1 LASEGPIRLDRGR
14 CTGCGVCA
22 SVCPFGAIE
31 IVEGYPVIGEGC
43 RLCASC
49 VEACP
54 SKALTIR
61 ESERVED
68 LSSYRGVLI
77 YAEQRRGRIHPVSF
91 ELLGKGRELADKLG
105 EPLSSV
111 IIGSGIAEAAGEL
124 IARGADTVYVYDD
137 PILADFRDDPYSAIL
152 VDLVREVKPSI
163 FLFGATSIGRSLAPR
178 VAASLNTGLTADC
191 TGLDIDPET
200 RLLVQTRP
208 AFGGNVMATI
218 VCPNRRPQMATV
230 RYKVMPEAPRDPSR
244 GGEIRLMKLDAASLP
259 DRVRILQFQPLR
271 EEVSITEADVVVS
284 GGKGLGNPE
293 GFKLLGELAEL
304 LGGAVGASRPTV
316 DEGWI
321 GYSHQVGLSGRTVR
335 PKLYIACGI
344 SGAVQHLAGMRTS
357 DFIVAINKDRE
368 APIFS
373 VASLG
378 VVGDL
383 YEVIPRLIERIK
395 EYRGHGSVRPRN
407 S

>member
-1 LASEGPIRLDRGR
+1 MAGRPIRLDRDR
-14 CTGCGVCA
+14 CTGCGICVSA
-22 SVCPFGAIE
+22 CPFGSIR
-31 IVEGYPVIGEGC
+31 IMDGYPVIMDDC
-43 RLCASC
+43 RLCSSC

-54 SKALTIR
+54 NQALTMM
-61 ESERVED
+61 EGAAPEGPKGYS
-68 LSSYRGVLI
+68 GVLTF
-77 YAEQRRGRIHPVSF
+77 AEQRRGRIHPVSY
-91 ELLGKGRELADKLG
+91 ELLGIGRELADKLG

-111 IIGSGIAEAAGEL
+111 IIGGGIAEMAEEL
-124 IARGADTVYVYDD
+124 IARGADRVYVYDD
-137 PILADFRDDPYSAIL
+137 PSLADFRDDPYTTLL
-152 VDLVREVKPSI
+152 VELVREVKPSI

-178 VAASLNTGLTADC
+178 VAASLKTGLTADC

-208 AFGGNVMATI
+208 AFGGNIMATI
-218 VCPNRRPQMATV
+218 ICPRTRPQMATV
-230 RYKVMPEAPRDPSR
+230 RYKVMPEAPRDPNR
-244 GGEIRLMKLDAASLP
+244 RGEIKLMKVEASSLP
-259 DRVRILQFQPLR
+259 DRVRILEFQPLR

-284 GGKGLGNPE
+284 GGKGLGAPE
-293 GFKLLGELAEL
+293 GFRLLEELADL

-344 SGAVQHLAGMRTS
+344 SGAVQHLAGMKTS
-357 DFIVAINKDRE
+357 EFIIAINKDRE

-383 YEVIPRLIERIK
+383 YEIIPRLIEKIR
-395 EYRGHGSVRPRN
+395 EYKGNVSIRKGDT
-407 S
+407 

>member
-1 LASEGPIRLDRGR
+1 MASEGPLRLERDR
-14 CTGCGVCA
+14 CTGCGICA
-22 SVCPFGAIE
+22 SACPFGVIE
-31 IVEGYPVIGEGC
+31 IIDGYPVIGDGC

-49 VEACP
+49 VDICP
-54 SKALTIR
+54 NEALTII
-61 ESERVED
+61 EGAETEEASGY
-68 LSSYRGVLI
+68 SGVLTF
-77 YAEQRRGRIHPVSF
+77 AEQRRGRIHPVSY

-111 IIGSGIAEAAGEL
+111 IIGSGVTEMAEEL
-124 IARGADTVYVYDD
+124 IMRGADRVYVYDD
-137 PILADFRDDPYSAIL
+137 PRLADFRDDPYSALL
-152 VDLVREVKPSI
+152 VDLVRKVRPSI

-218 VCPNRRPQMATV
+218 ICPRTRPQMATV
-230 RYKVMPEAPRDPSR
+230 RYKVMPEAPRDPNR
-244 GGEIRLMKLDAASLP
+244 RGEIKLMKFDPANLP
-259 DRVRILQFQPLR
+259 DRVRILDFQPLK
-271 EEVSITEADVVVS
+271 EEVSITEADLVVS
-284 GGKGLGNPE
+284 GGKGLGTPE
-293 GFKLLGELAEL
+293 GFKMLEELADL
-304 LGGAVGASRPTV
+304 LGGAVGASRPCV

-335 PKLYIACGI
+335 PKLYMACGI
-344 SGAVQHLAGMRTS
+344 SGAVQHLAGMKTS
-357 DFIVAINKDRE
+357 DFIIAINKDRE
-368 APIFS
+368 APIFT

-383 YEVIPRLIERIK
+383 YEIIPRLIERIR
-395 EYRGHGSVRPRN
+395 EYKKDVSVRKGDP
-407 S
+407 